1 MNNWEKQFDEKFG
14 EYGTFGVKGIDALE
28 TEIAFRLNIKSFIEK
43 LLSKQREEI
52 LGKIEAMML
61 DKIYYIGNELPQVKE
76 DVRDKFVLLG
86 FPQGFLDELKKA
98 LSDIEK

>member
-1 MNNWEKQFDEKFG
+1 MNNWEKEFDKRWHYSDV
-14 EYGTFGVKGIDALE
+14 EYWDD
-28 TEIAFRLNIKSFIEK
+28 IKSFIEK

-98 LSDIEK
+98 LSDIEKEI